1 MNSKVL
7 SDECTILISHQSLF
21 DRRGLLRLLRSLMD
35 LCLPFIICCFLGV
48 FSGCVIIP
56 TPEHTLLDGR
66 GKIEASDVVFLENAK
81 TTREEVLLRFGEP
94 DLILDHDRVLVYHW
108 AVSHGY
114 WFVGAYYTGAGG
126 PIPKD
131 YLFIL
136 EFDDQ
141 GFLKRFERTGSIWT
155 SAQARLDRWTPQG
168 TEKSP
173 NAGREIFIIDPAP
186 QAHAKA
192 DRSNTAVVPVRF
204 RMGEFRH
211 LRTDSP
217 SVDLIGHKVAAFGVI
232 VADVRTC
239 RPFID
244 MVRSAITA
252 QLETAG
258 HHLVDRDADVIITG
272 DLAEFG
278 VTTSISLSSWDA
290 IGSLDITVKIDSSS
304 TSHDLLIRRYKAKH
318 VSKTFLGPSKE
329 NFEQVM
335 RACLEDMQGQ
345 IASDAELRRLLGGNL
360 IE

>member
-1 MNSKVL
+1 V
-7 SDECTILISHQSLF
+7 
-21 DRRGLLRLLRSLMD
+21 
-35 LCLPFIICCFLGV
+35 
-48 FSGCVIIP
+48 
-56 TPEHTLLDGR
+56 
-66 GKIEASDVVFLENAK
+66 
-81 TTREEVLLRFGEP
+81 
-94 DLILDHDRVLVYHW
+94 DHDRILVYHW

-136 EFDDQ
+136 EFDDK

-155 SAQARLDRWTPQG
+155 SAQARLDKWTPQG
-168 TEKSP
+168 TERP
-173 NAGREIFIIDPAP
+173 ANVGREIFVIDPAP

-192 DRSNTAVVPVRF
+192 DRSDIDVLPLRF
-204 RMGEFRH
+204 QMGEFRH
-211 LRTDSP
+211 LGTDSP

-244 MVRSAITA
+244 MVRSAITT
-252 QLETAG
+252 QLESAG
-258 HHLVDRDADVIITG
+258 HHLVGRDADVIITG

-304 TSHDLLIRRYKAKH
+304 TSNDLLIRRYQSKN
-318 VSKTFLGPSKE
+318 VSKTVLGPSKE
-329 NFEQVM
+329 DFEQVM
-335 RACLEDMQGQ
+335 RACLEDMQRQ
-345 IASDAELRRLLGGNL
+345 MASDVELKRLFEGNPR
-360 IE
+360 

>member
-1 MNSKVL
+1 MNSKVPFG
-7 SDECTILISHQSLF
+7 ECMISASHESLC
-21 DRRGLLRLLRSLMD
+21 DRRGLLTVIGSSIYRCRPFLICAF
-35 LCLPFIICCFLGV
+35 LCV
-48 FSGCVIIP
+48 FAGCLIIP
-56 TPEHTLLDGR
+56 TPEHTLLEGR
-66 GKIEASDVVFLENAK
+66 GKIDESDMVFLENGK

-108 AVSHGY
+108 EVSHGY

-126 PIPKD
+126 PIPKE

-136 EFDDQ
+136 EFDDK

-155 SAQARLDRWTPQG
+155 SAQARIDKWTPQG
-168 TEKSP
+168 TEKPP
-173 NAGREIFIIDPAP
+173 NVGREIYMIDPTP

-192 DRSNTAVVPVRF
+192 NRSEKTVIPLRF
-204 RMGEFRH
+204 QIGE
-211 LRTDSP
+211 LRYLGIDSP
-217 SVDLIGHKVAAFGVI
+217 SVDLVGHKTAAFGVI

-239 RPFID
+239 RPFVG

-290 IGSLDITVKIDSSS
+290 VGSLDITVNITSSS
-304 TSHDLLIRRYKAKH
+304 TPHDLLIRRYQSKH
-318 VSKTFLGPSKE
+318 VSKTILGPSKE
-329 NFEQVM
+329 DFEQVM
-335 RACLEDMQGQ
+335 RACLEDMQKQ
-345 IASDAELRRLLGGNL
+345 MASDAELRRLLGGNL